1 MRSVTTAIPGPPRG
15 KCPQVP
21 EDTAAYLISI
31 SALSNVVGIVFFV
44 VVNLKVILFMS
55 RLWELVMDREAWR
68 AAVYG
73 VAKSQTR
80 LSVRTELN

>member
-1 MRSVTTAIPGPPRG
+1 MRSVPTATPGPPRG

-31 SALSNVVGIVFFV
+31 SALSNVVGIVFFFLF
-44 VVNLKVILFMS
+44 VNLKVILFMS

-68 AAVYG
+68 AAVHG
-73 VAKSQTR
+73 DA
-80 LSVRTELN
+80 ELDMTKQQK